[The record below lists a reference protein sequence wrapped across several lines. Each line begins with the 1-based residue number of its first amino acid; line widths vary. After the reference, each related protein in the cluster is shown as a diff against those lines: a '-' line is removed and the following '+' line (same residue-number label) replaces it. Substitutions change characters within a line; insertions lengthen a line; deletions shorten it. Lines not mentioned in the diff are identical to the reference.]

1 MFSRLRCCLFGRQN
15 GKGPETRE
23 RQKEAAVHFWKRP
36 SESWAG
42 NGVIVKVGALEVGF
56 PIVAQGSW
64 SLRGKTGDPC
74 LSYFLKVKDSRTLVC
89 PSPKPEA
96 EKAKAVV
103 LGPPPISHLC
113 CGLGCN
119 VVTERD
125 KQEAGRD

>member
-1 MFSRLRCCLFGRQN
+1 MFSRLRHRVFGRH
-15 GKGPETRE
+15 KGEVPETRE

-89 PSPKPEA
+89 PPPE
-96 EKAKAVV
+96 
-103 LGPPPISHLC
+103 
-113 CGLGCN
+113 
-119 VVTERD
+119 
-125 KQEAGRD
+125 QEA